1 VDYYNHERYHESLN
15 NVTPADMYYG
25 RADEVLEQ
33 RQMIKQRTLAMR
45 LQMHYDN
52 RNESMSLVN

>member
-1 VDYYNHERYHESLN
+1 MDYYNHERYHESLN